1 MNTVTF
7 KVVRVD
13 GEVIYE
19 GDKPPC
25 QVWHGNPERVSW
37 DVEGLHDVQP
47 GDKIVEEF
55 VFAP

>member
-19 GDKPPC
+19 GDTPPC